1 MFLKL
6 LLRFL
11 CLALLVFK
19 MSSMDAKELQKQTE
33 FIIHPTSILLDLPED
48 LANKPLCRL
57 RTLALQKDNWS
68 CGYHAIFNARAIE
81 RAVQEK
87 THLEESLKKNLAN
100 QKLFEE
106 TFATAQA
113 YTKEN
118 KPLHGQEI
126 AEICKT
132 LSLENKTL
140 SLFLTDKNELMIPSL
155 FAQVEHP
162 KTASKQEIETLLH
175 SKRKELVS
183 NKIAHL
189 IKSLNNNGTASHFIC
204 NTGNHWVLF
213 SMIRSQD
220 ITKLYLI
227 GAWDEPI
234 NDAMRIYINKL
245 LEYLQLHNEKKLVSF
260 ILLFSPYGLLLT

>member
-1 MFLKL
+1 MNN
-6 LLRFL
+6 
-11 CLALLVFK
+11 
-19 MSSMDAKELQKQTE
+19 MDAKELQKQTE
-33 FIIHPTSILLDLPED
+33 FIIHPTSLTLELPED
-48 LANKPLCRL
+48 LADKPLCRL
-57 RTLALQKDNWS
+57 RTLSLQKDSWS

-81 RAVQEK
+81 QAVQEK

-113 YTKEN
+113 HTKEN

-132 LSLENKTL
+132 LSLQDKAI

-155 FAQVEHP
+155 FASVEHQ
-162 KTASKQEIETLLH
+162 KTASKQEIEALLH

-189 IKSLNNNGTASHFIC
+189 VKSLKNNGTASYFIC

-213 SMIRSQD
+213 SMIRNQD
-220 ITKLYLI
+220 LTKLYLI
-227 GAWDEPI
+227 GAWNEPI
-234 NDAMRIYINKL
+234 NDAMRVYINKL

-260 ILLFSPYGLLLT
+260 ILLFSQCGLLLG